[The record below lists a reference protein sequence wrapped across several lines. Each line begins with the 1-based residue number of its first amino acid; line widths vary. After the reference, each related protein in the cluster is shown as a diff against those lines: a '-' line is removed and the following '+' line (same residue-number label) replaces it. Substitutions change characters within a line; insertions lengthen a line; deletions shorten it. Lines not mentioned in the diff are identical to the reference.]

1 MLEVLTGTELTVMAL
16 LKVCSTKFFTREDIS
31 EYLKISKP
39 TISKVLKNL
48 SEKNIIY
55 STKQQVNNSKKPTE
69 LYTYNF
75 DFEKYN
81 KEIVHLNTNLF
92 VAKMQKII
100 KDNDLKVAIAL
111 RYLIASNQTV
121 TLEDISFLTGI
132 SPENVSRCVNNLKK
146 ANLVITDKIKGNK
159 GLCNTYQLF
168 Y

>member
-1 MLEVLTGTELTVMAL
+1 MAL
-16 LKVCSTKFFTREDIS
+16 LKVCNTKFFTKEDIS

-48 SEKNIIY
+48 KEKNIVY
-55 STKQQVNNSKKPTE
+55 STKQQIDGSKKPTE

-92 VAKMQKII
+92 VFKMQKLI

-111 RYLIASNQTV
+111 RYLMANNPTV
-121 TLEDISFLTGI
+121 TLEDISYLTGI
-132 SPENVSRCVNNLKK
+132 KTNNIPKILS
-146 ANLVITDKIKGNK
+146 NLIDAKLIIVDKIKGNK